1 MLFYL
6 LSQFD
11 GCTLLGSP
19 SKHSKPLSLR
29 AHVHTDI
36 CTKKEIYIYI
46 YIFARSMQ
54 LPECVSDWWQ
64 CHQCGW
70 GILAPAG
77 AADIAVAV
85 GVSNSAENK
94 GWETH

>member
-1 MLFYL
+1 MYT
-6 LSQFD
+6 Q
-11 GCTLLGSP
+11 TY
-19 SKHSKPLSLR
+19 
-29 AHVHTDI
+29 AQ
-36 CTKKEIYIYI
+36 KKKYI